1 MSEKNKNL
9 FIGIVQKHMAM
20 MKVKNY
26 TQLARAI
33 GMSSPTFYRR
43 INDPEGF
50 TLRDIRRMTKYLRI
64 PVEELM
70 EVWK

>member
-43 INDPEGF
+43 INDP
-50 TLRDIRRMTKYLRI
+50 DIRRMTKYLRI